1 MKKKTKMKNIIDNLI
16 HQRVSN
22 NGIYRQRR
30 VVFAHY
36 PIYLVRNLILYIL
49 FPAIFHSLVPPTNN
63 KPAAYIAQLLHQVD
77 LPELAQMDTINQ
89 IQYFLEERAHL
100 MNQVCVKKK
109 FLYLIFFKKI

>member
-1 MKKKTKMKNIIDNLI
+1 MKNIIDNLI